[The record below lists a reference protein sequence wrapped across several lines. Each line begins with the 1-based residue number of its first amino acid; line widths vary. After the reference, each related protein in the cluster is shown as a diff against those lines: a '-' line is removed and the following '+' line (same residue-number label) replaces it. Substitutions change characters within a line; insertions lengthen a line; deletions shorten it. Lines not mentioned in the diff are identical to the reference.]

1 MFILGPDP
9 WQKRQVKPQ
18 SQTPSR
24 GCSCRH
30 HVLFAPTSQAADLP
44 RLTHS
49 PPPAGTDGEA
59 PAADPKPVVQLPP
72 AGPLTT
78 GEEEEESVFKTE
90 GTLFEFFKDGQGW
103 RERGRGELRR
113 AQCHAQAAQPSG
125 AAVTILML

>member
-1 MFILGPDP
+1 MASCQGEVLVSSCGLTLGIRDRLSPE
-9 WQKRQVKPQ
+9 

-24 GCSCRH
+24 LRSCRY
-30 HVLFAPTSQAADLP
+30 HVSLAPTSQATELP
-44 RLTHS
+44 T
-49 PPPAGTDGEA
+49 PAAGTDGEA

-103 RERGRGELRR
+103 RERGRGELRLNK
-113 AQCHAQAAQPSG
+113 STTGGG
-125 AAVTILML
+125 ALGQECG